1 MNEILIEMKNIFETF
16 NEEITEFLNKIEV
29 EK

>member
-16 NEEITEFLNKIEV
+16 IEDSTEFINKIEV